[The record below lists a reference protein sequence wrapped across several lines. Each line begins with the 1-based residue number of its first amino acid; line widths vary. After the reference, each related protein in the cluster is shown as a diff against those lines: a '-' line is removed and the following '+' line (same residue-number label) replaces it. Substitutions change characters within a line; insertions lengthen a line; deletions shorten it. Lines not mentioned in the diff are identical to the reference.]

1 MMFCSHFI
9 IVCDYNGISEGKQF
23 SLCLSLSLC
32 FCGVLCFVQKIDI
45 NVLFFVGNYF
55 VALHSIK
62 RPPLNEC
69 LVSGRFFEE
78 M

>member
-9 IVCDYNGISEGKQF
+9 IVCDYNGINEGKQF
-23 SLCLSLSLC
+23 SLSLSLS
-32 FCGVLCFVQKIDI
+32 FCGVPCIVQTIDV
-45 NVLFFVGNYF
+45 NFLFFVGNYF
-55 VALHSIK
+55 VAPHSIK

-69 LVSGRFFEE
+69 LVSGRFLEE